1 MHAVR
6 SAKLLIELFR
16 LCACHR
22 VSLVNRR
29 DIPIHRLNLV
39 FTLLDRKTQEIIA
52 IGKCAKL
59 FKCDLRIRAR
69 GRLNIALHIE
79 IEP

>member
-1 MHAVR
+1 MYAVR

-16 LCACHR
+16 LYACHR
-22 VSLVNRR
+22 VGLVNRR
-29 DIPIHRLNLV
+29 DVPIHRLNLV
-39 FTLLDRKTQEIIA
+39 FTLLNRKAEEIVFIR
-52 IGKCAKL
+52 KRSEL
-59 FKCDLRIRAR
+59 FKCDLRIRTR